1 MKSLKMS
8 FLALSR
14 STDLEIKSQASIDEI
29 MSDFFFAFAKEI
41 DYENKRI
48 NIEQLQENTDVLRQ
62 KIDLI
67 VQKYKSSIPVINQLK
82 TYFKDLK
89 NNEYFLFFIN
99 SNFTSEQSFQLYNY
113 LFALDN
119 NEDFEV
125 VSKEMDESIGELRKK
140 YDIIA
145 FNENTKN
152 KIGEPDKSKRICRFC
167 NKQIDEVT
175 FKKVAH
181 SISEAL
187 GNKKIITNDECD
199 SCNEK
204 FGTGI
209 ENDLIL
215 YLNLYRNVFGIKGK
229 NGIPKL
235 KGKNFEIQ
243 NNGDGKIEIKHFL
256 NEEEEKDPNF
266 DDFKVRLETNQN
278 IVVQNI
284 YRTLSKYALSVIDR
298 QYLNNFKDT
307 ISWINQEFD
316 CDILPKVAMLTS
328 YELFSHHP
336 QLVVYRL
343 KNEDNNLPSAVAEF
357 RFTFL
362 TFVFIVPF
370 ASINRSNFTEDED
383 FNKFWEF
390 FKPYSSVK
398 GWKFNKMNDAIP
410 RKFKMNL
417 NFESRNNE

>member
-1 MKSLKMS
+1 MKSLRIS

-14 STDLEIKSQASIDEI
+14 STDLEIKSQSSIDEI
-29 MSDFFFAFAKEI
+29 ASDFFVTFAKEI
-41 DYENKRI
+41 DYENKKI
-48 NIEQLQENTDVLRQ
+48 NIEQLQENTSDLRS

-67 VQKYKSSIPVINQLK
+67 VQKYKSSIPVINQLN

-89 NNEYFLFFIN
+89 DNEYFFFFVN
-99 SNFTSEQSFQLYNY
+99 SNISSEQSFQLYSY
-113 LFALDN
+113 LSAVNN
-119 NEDFEV
+119 NEDFETE
-125 VSKEMDESIGELRKK
+125 SKEMNELFGELRAK

-145 FNENTKN
+145 FNESTRH
-152 KIGEPDKSKRICRFC
+152 KIGEPDKSKRVCRFC
-167 NKQIDEVT
+167 NKKSDEVT
-175 FKKVAH
+175 YRKIAH
-181 SISEAL
+181 SVSEAL

-199 SCNEK
+199 ACNEK

-209 ENDLIL
+209 ENDLVL

-243 NNGDGKIEIKHFL
+243 NSGDGKIEINHFL

-266 DDFKVRLETNQN
+266 DDFKVKLETHQN

-284 YRTLSKYALSVIDR
+284 YRTLAKYALSVIDR
-298 QYLNNFKDT
+298 QYLENFQDT
-307 ISWINQEFD
+307 IRWINQEFD
-316 CDILPKVAMLTS
+316 SEKLPKIAMLTS

-336 QLVVYRL
+336 QLVVYKL
-343 KNEDNNLPSAVAEF
+343 KKEENNLPYAVAEF

-362 TFVFIVPF
+362 TFVYIIPF
-370 ASINRSNFTEDED
+370 SSRDNLDYTSECDLDNFW
-383 FNKFWEF
+383 KF
-390 FKPYSSVK
+390 FKHYSSVK
-398 GWKFNKMNDAIP
+398 GWRFFNMNDSTP

-417 NFESRNNE
+417 NFEQRKNE

>member
-1 MKSLKMS
+1 MKSLRIS

-14 STDLEIKSQASIDEI
+14 STDLEIKSQSSIDEI
-29 MSDFFFAFAKEI
+29 ASDFFVAFAKEI
-41 DYENKRI
+41 DYENKKI
-48 NIEQLQENTDVLRQ
+48 NIEQLQENTADLRK
-62 KIDLI
+62 KIDFI
-67 VQKYKSSIPVINQLK
+67 VRKYKSSIPIINQLN

-89 NNEYFLFFIN
+89 ENEYFFFFIN
-99 SNFTSEQSFQLYNY
+99 SNISSEQSFQLYNY
-113 LFALDN
+113 LSALNN

-125 VSKEMDESIGELRKK
+125 ESKEMDELFGELRAK

-145 FNENTKN
+145 FNKNTRH
-152 KIGEPDKSKRICRFC
+152 KIGEPNKSKRICRFC
-167 NKQIDEVT
+167 NKKSVEVT
-175 FKKVAH
+175 YKKIAH
-181 SISEAL
+181 SVSEAL

-204 FGTGI
+204 FGAGI

-243 NNGDGKIEIKHFL
+243 NSGDGKIEISHFL

-284 YRTLSKYALSVIDR
+284 YRTLAKYVLSVIDK
-298 QYLNNFKDT
+298 QYLVNFQDT
-307 ISWINQEFD
+307 IRWINQEFD
-316 CDILPKVAMLTS
+316 SEKLPKVAMLTS

-343 KNEDNNLPSAVAEF
+343 KKKENNLPHVVAEF

-362 TFVFIVPF
+362 TFVYIIPF
-370 ASINRSNFTEDED
+370 SSRDKLDYTDDNDFDNFW
-383 FNKFWEF
+383 KF
-390 FKPYSSVK
+390 FKHYSSVK
-398 GWKFNKMNDAIP
+398 AWRFYNMNDSIP
-410 RKFKMNL
+410 RKFKMKL
-417 NFESRNNE
+417 NFELRNKE

>member
-1 MKSLKMS
+1 MTSLRIS

-14 STDLEIKSQASIDEI
+14 STDLEINSQSSIDEI
-29 MSDFFFAFAKEI
+29 VSDFFFAFAKEI
-41 DYENKRI
+41 DYENKKI
-48 NIEQLQENTDVLRQ
+48 NIEQVQENTADLRN
-62 KIDLI
+62 KIDSI
-67 VQKYKSSIPVINQLK
+67 VQKYKSSIPVINQLN

-89 NNEYFLFFIN
+89 ENEYFFFLIN
-99 SNFTSEQSFQLYNY
+99 SNISSEQSFQLYNFLSALNNKQDFQVASNVMNE
-113 LFALDN
+113 LF
-119 NEDFEV
+119 
-125 VSKEMDESIGELRKK
+125 GGLREK

-145 FNENTKN
+145 FNENTRH

-167 NKQIDEVT
+167 NKKAGEVT
-175 FKKVAH
+175 FKKIAH

-243 NNGDGKIEIKHFL
+243 NNGNGKIEISHFL
-256 NEEEEKDPNF
+256 NEEEEKDPYFN
-266 DDFKVRLETNQN
+266 DFKVKLETNQN
-278 IVVQNI
+278 IVAQNI
-284 YRTLSKYALSVIDR
+284 YRTLTKYALSVIDK
-298 QYLNNFKDT
+298 QYLVNFKDT
-307 ISWINQEFD
+307 IRWINREFD
-316 CDILPKVAMLTS
+316 SEKLPKVAMLTS

-343 KNEDNNLPSAVAEF
+343 KKEENKLPYAVAEF

-362 TFVFIVPF
+362 TFVYIIPF
-370 ASINRSNFTEDED
+370 SSMDSLDYTSDND
-383 FNKFWEF
+383 FNDFWKF
-390 FKPYSSVK
+390 FKHYSSVK
-398 GWKFNKMNDAIP
+398 GWKFSKMNDSVP

-417 NFESRNNE
+417 NFEMKNKE